1 MDITAQDALGKA
13 AFIMQERGKEYD
25 CEEGE
30 RSMSKIVLAFNV
42 ISGRDLS
49 ESEGYLFMMV
59 LKQVR
64 MFGINKF
71 HEDSAIDAIAYAAL
85 MAEVRSEEF

>member
-13 AFIMQERGKEYD
+13 AFILDQRGREYD

-30 RSMSKIVLAFNV
+30 RSMIKIVMAFNT
-42 ISGRDLS
+42 IAGRDLS
-49 ESEGYLFMMV
+49 ESEGYLFMLV

-64 MFGINKF
+64 MFGVNKF
-71 HEDSAIDAIAYAAL
+71 HEDSAIDAIAYASL
-85 MAEVRSEEF
+85 LAEVRSQEY